1 MAKIETRTVL
11 SEGTEPSLEN
21 STFYIKDYQKHRHF
35 QCLSPRGRLVSI
47 GKRAAQSI
55 TLTRV

>member
-21 STFYIKDYQKHRHF
+21 STFYIKDYKLHSFVYGSNHY
-35 QCLSPRGRLVSI
+35 
-47 GKRAAQSI
+47 
-55 TLTRV
+55 